1 MSTPTVTVQASPFV
15 VTITAGVPA
24 GVKGI
29 SRTIVTPPAP
39 SPVVQIGR

>member
-1 MSTPTVTVQASPFV
+1 MSEPKVTIQPTPFV
-15 VTITAGVPA
+15 MTNTAGVPA